1 MRIEPGV
8 GSVSTALQEREGYV
22 VEVGE
27 ADFVARLIDLTAG
40 ADHEEE
46 EAVIPIAELSD
57 DAAGKMREG
66 SVFRWVIGYERSPA
80 GTKKRVFQIV
90 FRDLPTMTEADLR
103 AGTAS
108 AFKLPHHGSANA
120 DEPGIRERMLEPAPV
135 AVLTPWRRGGR
146 SLPSRHDVTRILART
161 ENAYA
166 TTGTDSAGHA
176 RKRVKTVDRTIRES
190 DIRLRN
196 LAVPS
201 GIVRLRRPLGPQA
214 QWRVRTFGSACHLQE
229 FFS

>member
-22 VEVGE
+22 VEIGE

-135 AVLTPWRRGGR
+135 AVLTP
-146 SLPSRHDVTRILART
+146 
-161 ENAYA
+161 
-166 TTGTDSAGHA
+166 
-176 RKRVKTVDRTIRES
+176 
-190 DIRLRN
+190 
-196 LAVPS
+196 
-201 GIVRLRRPLGPQA
+201 
-214 QWRVRTFGSACHLQE
+214 
-229 FFS
+229 